1 MSEDELELL
10 QVQARKLTAL
20 DLKKQA
26 LAAKQSE
33 RVEEALEFLK
43 QAKKIEQ
50 EEDSNDDDDDD
61 DDEPPFS
68 STLPIF
74 WKKVAVLCKQAG
86 DLDRAKQ
93 ALMHSK
99 ALELG
104 LQTETEE
111 NEIPTPEPT
120 PTPTPPPSKPDPRD
134 LPPPSYDNIGQYT
147 PPPPPSYDNVVSKE
161 KGQETAV
168 DEEEAAMLAELAGGG
183 SGKSQERSSTT
194 AASPSP
200 AKAIAVVDRNNNN
213 NNDDD
218 DDLAGTLTSRGNT
231 STSMTFTNEELMDE
245 EMMTEFRL
253 GEVEGIPT
261 QDEYAAKVLAYKK
274 LALKCKQEGDIPKA
288 TQNLRAAKQLEKV
301 ALALKT
307 MNDGLGLEINNGNKS
322 NEDSLVGGGMAMPL
336 MNAEESQLLGE
347 LFEQSSS
354 PTGNEADSINGGN
367 GAPKGDRLTVEDLE
381 DMDDDN
387 DVIELVDM
395 MGADALPTVEELT
408 EKITEYKQDA
418 LRYKQEGNIELA
430 KTNLLQSKKAKLQA
444 MRLAEI
450 YRKLEMRKSK
460 GVDDNNDDGDNAVGE
475 NDQQPA
481 SMEELEALMNGSETP
496 KNSPPAAPRQP
507 PPAAPK
513 DPWLLKPSSEIKAE
527 VIRLKNEKQVKE
539 ATRMLQLFKQKLAQ
553 EQKQIELVKRSKMT
567 DTIQKRIDVSET
579 QRTLWQYYHWFGTE
593 SAVGCGQHKEWTK
606 FGSDCRRAI
615 RLINSEGSNS
625 VQLGPRAQDAAKNS
639 NDGSAVAKKLY
650 MLEDNILSLVE
661 TCTNTNTTAPSD
673 AVDGATESANYL
685 AKNALEVAVMG
696 IFDMDKNEKVQKIMS
711 KQPKSKKAGY
721 NCPDLRINA
730 KLQLPIHLD
739 DASKPVFMNFEPTN
753 LSLSRRA
760 SSSALE
766 FKYDFDPSSKS
777 CRQQIGLPRK
787 DPKQERILLRRMETK
802 TIQLSVYY
810 LHNQQK
816 REEAAAKKE
825 AAAAAKKKSWFFN
838 RGGSEP
844 EPSEDKVGEGDPKD
858 IFVGKVTI
866 DFKQLLSRGCIA
878 GDFPIMVN
886 SKAIGGFLRICLRT
900 SPVLD
905 PDRYE
910 GVPLVTADG
919 ESSSP
924 SIKTYKSGLSFT
936 FKKKDGEENTSIEDI
951 KESAYEDIKESAYE
965 DIKESAYEDIK
976 ESAYEDIKES
986 ASC

>member
-26 LAAKQSE
+26 LAAKQDG

-50 EEDSNDDDDDD
+50 EEDNNDEDND
-61 DDEPPFS
+61 DDEPSFS

-99 ALELG
+99 TLELCV
-104 LQTETEE
+104 QTETEE
-111 NEIPTPEPT
+111 SEIPMPEPT
-120 PTPTPPPSKPDPRD
+120 PAPPPSTPDPRD
-134 LPPPSYDNIGQYT
+134 LPPPSYDNIGQFV
-147 PPPPPSYDNVVSKE
+147 PPPPPSYDNAVSKE
-161 KGQETAV
+161 EHQEIAV

-183 SGKSQERSSTT
+183 SRKSQERSSTT
-194 AASPSP
+194 AAASSPVRATSG
-200 AKAIAVVDRNNNN
+200 VDRNNN

-218 DDLAGTLTSRGNT
+218 DLADTLTSGGNANT
-231 STSMTFTNEELMDE
+231 LMTFTDEELMDG

-253 GEVEGIPT
+253 GGVEGIPA

-301 ALALKT
+301 ALVLQS
-307 MNDGLGLEINNGNKS
+307 MNDGSGLEINNSSSNNNN
-322 NEDSLVGGGMAMPL
+322 NEDPLVVGGMVMPL
-336 MNAEESQLLGE
+336 MNAEESELLGE

-354 PTGNEADSINGGN
+354 SPASNEADSINGGS

-387 DVIELVDM
+387 DVIEMVDM

-408 EKITEYKQDA
+408 EKITEFKQNA

-460 GVDDNNDDGDNAVGE
+460 GVDNNTDGDDNAVGE
-475 NDQQPA
+475 NDHKPV
-481 SMEELEALMNGSETP
+481 SMEALEALMNGSEKP
-496 KNSPPAAPRQP
+496 KNSTPAAPKQSLP
-507 PPAAPK
+507 TAPK
-513 DPWLLKPSSEIKAE
+513 DPWLLKPSSAIKAE

-553 EQKQIELVKRSKMT
+553 EQKQIELAKCSKMT
-567 DTIQKRIDVSET
+567 DTIQKRIDVSDT

-606 FGSDCRRAI
+606 FESDCRRAI
-615 RLINSEGSNS
+615 QLINSEGSDS
-625 VQLGPRAQDAAKNS
+625 VQLDPRAQDAKNG
-639 NDGSAVAKKLY
+639 NGSAVAKKLY
-650 MLEDNILSLVE
+650 ILEDDILSLVE
-661 TCTNTNTTAPSD
+661 TCTNANATAASD
-673 AVDGATESANYL
+673 AADGATESANYL
-685 AKNALEVAVMG
+685 AMNALEVAVMG
-696 IFDMDKNEKVQKIMS
+696 LFDMDKNEKVQKITS
-711 KQPKSKKAGY
+711 KQPKSKKAGVGY

-753 LSLSRRA
+753 LSLSRRV

-766 FKYDFDPSSKS
+766 YKYDFDPSSKL

-825 AAAAAKKKSWFFN
+825 AAAAAKKKSWFFS

-844 EPSEDKVGEGDPKD
+844 EPSEDEVGEGDPKD
-858 IFVGKVTI
+858 IFLGKVSI
-866 DFKQLLSRGCIA
+866 IK
-878 GDFPIMVN
+878 
-886 SKAIGGFLRICLRT
+886 K
-900 SPVLD
+900 LD
-905 PDRYE
+905 
-910 GVPLVTADG
+910 
-919 ESSSP
+919 
-924 SIKTYKSGLSFT
+924 
-936 FKKKDGEENTSIEDI
+936 
-951 KESAYEDIKESAYE
+951 
-965 DIKESAYEDIK
+965 
-976 ESAYEDIKES
+976 
-986 ASC
+986 